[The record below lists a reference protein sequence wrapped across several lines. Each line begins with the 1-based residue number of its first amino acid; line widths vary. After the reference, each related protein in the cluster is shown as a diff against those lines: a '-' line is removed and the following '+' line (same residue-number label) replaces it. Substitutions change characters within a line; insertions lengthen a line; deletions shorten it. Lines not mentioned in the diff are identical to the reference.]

1 MSRRPVEAAYVRLVL
16 DPSFAARLTGDDT
29 FAAQLGLT
37 AMERDD
43 LRRIPG
49 PALAVERRG
58 RWRSL
63 WARVA
68 VQLPATAARLRVRRG
83 DEGMAALWHAYFS
96 GEFWALE
103 QTLDVPPHGP
113 GMEMASTVRLLLR
126 RLAEQ
131 DPRPESAL
139 ERDLCELEYHRF
151 RVRALADGPAAGRSG
166 FDLELALRGPQLPA
180 QDLLAAGP
188 VLWDISAAGAL
199 RFTRAGAQPVALTLA
214 PTLLVCLDS
223 DRLHRY
229 HTMSTLYFTL
239 GDQAAKINAAHAALL
254 ARPHEA
260 PAAPW
265 FVPDGAGWRLRPDVY
280 FRPTPPLLDGQT
292 HLSFVT
298 RRDGVVRARLPVDRA
313 TLATLGAVLPRL
325 RASLSREEVVAGL
338 DPAGRALLARLLAAG
353 LVVERPLQPLRRPR
367 EFGVTLVGHAC
378 LALESPATR
387 VLIDPLLTIR
397 NRPEVDAAAILDAG
411 VDAIVLSH
419 CHWDHLNFDTLLQI
433 DRRATVVV
441 PRMLHPTS
449 ITNLDMATLC
459 AELGFTRVVALAP
472 WESTTLGDIVLTALP
487 YRGENNGEAGV
498 HDWITYHAALGGR
511 SVCGLVDACRD
522 ASGDMDAVMHAVRRQ
537 LGPVDVLFA
546 PCSAFHYPISNYTR
560 RPFFAGAGREQYTG
574 GPDDVARWAAIASA
588 GVVVPYALFHLL
600 PADADADA
608 ASVAMDEFRSG
619 GLAELRARL
628 AAPPAGPLCALRP
641 GDRLGWTPGGPVRW
655 QRDAAPPEVRR

>member
-16 DPSFAARLTGDDT
+16 DPSFAARLAVDEA

-37 AMERDD
+37 TTERDD
-43 LRRIPG
+43 LRQISR

-68 VQLPATAARLRVRRG
+68 VQLPATAARLRARCG
-83 DEGMAALWHAYFS
+83 EAGMTALWHAYFS
-96 GEFWALE
+96 GEFWALD

-131 DPRPESAL
+131 DPSPATAL
-139 ERDLCELEYHRF
+139 ERDLCELEYQRF
-151 RVRALADGPAAGRSG
+151 RVRVRADGPAAGRSG

-180 QDLLAAGP
+180 QDLVVEQP
-188 VLWDISAAGAL
+188 VLWDISSTGAL
-199 RFTRAGAQPVALTLA
+199 RFTRPVALTLA
-214 PTLLVCLDS
+214 PSLLVCLES
-223 DRLHRY
+223 DRLNRY
-229 HTMSTLYFTL
+229 HTASTLYFTL
-239 GDQAAKINAAHAALL
+239 GDQAAEINAAHAALM
-254 ARPHEA
+254 ARPYEA
-260 PAAPW
+260 PPATW
-265 FVPDGAGWRLRPDVY
+265 FVPDGAGWRLRPEVY
-280 FRPTPPLLDGQT
+280 FRPTPPLLDSQT
-292 HLSFVT
+292 HLGFVT
-298 RRDGVVRARLPVDRA
+298 RRDGAARARLAVDRA

-325 RASLSREEVVAGL
+325 RASLSRDEVVAGL

-353 LVVERPLQPLRRPR
+353 LVVERPLQPPRRPR
-367 EFGVTLVGHAC
+367 DFGVTLVGHAC
-378 LALESPATR
+378 LALESPGTR

-411 VDAIVLSH
+411 IDAIVISH

-441 PRMLHPTS
+441 PRMRHPTS
-449 ITNLDMATLC
+449 ITNLDIAQLC
-459 AELGFTRVVALAP
+459 AELGFTRVVALEP
-472 WESTTLGDIVLTALP
+472 WQSTTLGDIVLTALP
-487 YRGENNGEAGV
+487 YHGENNGEAGV

-522 ASGDMDAVMHAVRRQ
+522 ASGDMDAVMHTVRHQ

-560 RPFFAGAGREQYTG
+560 RPFFTGAGREQYTG
-574 GPDDVARWAAIASA
+574 GPDDVARWAAIAGA

-600 PADADADA
+600 PGDADGDA
-608 ASVAMDEFRSG
+608 AAVLMDEFRSG

>member
-16 DPSFAARLTGDDT
+16 DPGFAARLAVDDA

-37 AMERDD
+37 TTERDD
-43 LRRIPG
+43 LRQICG

-68 VQLPATAARLRVRRG
+68 VQLPATAARLRARRG
-83 DEGMAALWHAYFS
+83 EAGMTALWHAYFS
-96 GEFWALE
+96 GEFWALD

-131 DPRPESAL
+131 EPGPASAL

-151 RVRALADGPAAGRSG
+151 RVRVLADGPAAGGSE
-166 FDLELALRGPQLPA
+166 FDLELALRGPQLAA
-180 QDLLAAGP
+180 QDLLAAEP
-188 VLWDISAAGAL
+188 VLWDISATGAL

-214 PTLLVCLDS
+214 PALLVCLDS
-223 DRLHRY
+223 NRLNRY
-229 HTMSTLYFTL
+229 HTASTLYFTL
-239 GDQAAKINAAHAALL
+239 GDQAAEINAAHAALL
-254 ARPHEA
+254 ARPSA
-260 PAAPW
+260 TSPW
-265 FVPDGAGWRLRPDVY
+265 FVPDGAGWRLRPEVY
-280 FRPTPPLLDGQT
+280 FRPTPSLLDSQT
-292 HLSFVT
+292 HLGFVART
-298 RRDGVVRARLPVDRA
+298 GGATRARLAVDRA

-325 RASLSREEVVAGL
+325 RASLSRDEIFAGL

-353 LVVERPLQPLRRPR
+353 LVVERPLQPRRRPR
-367 EFGVTLVGHAC
+367 DFGVTLVGHAC
-378 LALESPATR
+378 LALESPGTR

-411 VDAIVLSH
+411 VDAIVISH

-433 DRRATVVV
+433 DRRATVIV
-441 PRMLHPTS
+441 PRMRHPTS
-449 ITNLDMATLC
+449 ITNLDMARLC
-459 AELGFTRVVALAP
+459 AELGFTRVVALEP
-472 WESTTLGDIVLTALP
+472 WQSTTVGDIVLTALP
-487 YRGENNGEAGV
+487 YHGENNGEAGV

-522 ASGDMDAVMHAVRRQ
+522 ASGDMDAVMHTVRQQ
-537 LGPVDVLFA
+537 LGAVDVLFA

-574 GPDDVARWAAIASA
+574 GPDDVARWAAIAGA

-600 PADADADA
+600 PGDADGDA
-608 ASVAMDEFRSG
+608 AAVAMDEFRSG

-641 GDRLGWTPGGPVRW
+641 GDRLGWTIGGPVRW